1 MRHYINKYKEST
13 NRKSL
18 IEEAM
23 KASVQ
28 YQLRYAINPEEKRAL
43 IASANPLL
51 HIFGAHQL
59 PALPYEDYT
68 DWVEKQYPDTELH
81 HITSVEDAREYLNKL
96 RTTEVH
102 DG

>member
-1 MRHYINKYKEST
+1 MRHYISTHKESVK
-13 NRKSL
+13 RKSL

-23 KASVQ
+23 KNSVQ
-28 YQLRYAINPEEKRAL
+28 YQLKYAVTPEEKRAL

-68 DWVEKQYPDTELH
+68 DWVEKQYPDTPPE
-81 HITSVEDAREYLNKL
+81 HITSVEEAREYLRNL
-96 RTTEVH
+96 TTGVH
-102 DG
+102 Q

>member
-1 MRHYINKYKEST
+1 MKHYIGMHKEST

-28 YQLRYAINPEEKRAL
+28 YQLRYATTNEEKLGL
-43 IASANPLL
+43 IYNKNPLL
-51 HIFGAHQL
+51 HVFGQTL
-59 PALPYEDYT
+59 IQPAYEETYT

-81 HITSVEDAREYLNKL
+81 HITSVEEAREYLNKL

-102 DG
+102 E